1 MAFSDRMNHLMKKL
15 NERRAEINPSLKN
28 KPKKEDRS
36 KYITEGANVGV
47 NRTAE
52 IVKDTTKKTP
62 KKITT
67 EKVTVE
73 APAADLGN
81 IGSVDR
87 MNPEV
92 IGPDMSRTNI
102 PAPIEERS
110 FNLPKDESSRFS
122 TSNPMGMK
130 RGGAVKS
137 SASSRGDGIAQRGKT
152 KGRMC

>member
-1 MAFSDRMNHLMKKL
+1 MAFSDRMNHLMKKFA
-15 NERRAEINPSLKN
+15 ERRGEINPSLKA
-28 KPKKEDRS
+28 KPKKDDRS

-52 IVKDTTKKTP
+52 VVKDVTKKTP

-73 APAADLGN
+73 TPVADLGN

-92 IGPDMSRTNI
+92 IGPDMSRTK

-110 FNLPKDESSRFS
+110 FNMLKEESPRFS
-122 TSNPMGMK
+122 SSNPMGMK